1 MFTNLQNLF
10 DFYQKKCGFLNQ
22 NNLKNRRLIYQRE
35 DGCRFLTDDR
45 YMLNSNYL
53 FSQFRYSFSISSGLT
68 HSL

>member
-10 DFYQKKCGFLNQ
+10 DFYQKKCEFPKSKQ
-22 NNLKNRRLIYQRE
+22 FENRRLIYQRE